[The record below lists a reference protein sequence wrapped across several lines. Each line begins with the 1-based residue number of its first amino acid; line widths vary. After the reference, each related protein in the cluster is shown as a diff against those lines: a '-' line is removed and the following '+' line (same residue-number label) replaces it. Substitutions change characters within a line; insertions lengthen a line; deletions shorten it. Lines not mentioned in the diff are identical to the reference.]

1 MNERARIAFLAACL
15 FVIGLHLRTAG
26 RLIVDGWLG
35 PYAPESPNSG
45 EPARPI
51 ARAVLP
57 SVDQLGVDREEIVPA
72 DESPAI
78 AKGET
83 HPDRLSQR

>member
-1 MNERARIAFLAACL
+1 MSERARIAFLAACL

-35 PYAPESPNSG
+35 PYQDS
-45 EPARPI
+45 EPARAV
-51 ARAVLP
+51 ARAEPP
-57 SVDQLGVDREEIVPA
+57 SVDQLSVDREEVAPA

-78 AKGET
+78 ARNE
-83 HPDRLSQR
+83 PRPIRSSQP